1 MRAALTDIDC
11 TVSSGVAQ
19 RRCLMPERCWIH
31 SSLESIAS
39 TTSAFGM
46 IRDGRIVH
54 DGRDLLARMVGQ
66 IASPVRWDLC
76 LETMEDLGVTGILEM
91 PPAGTLTGI
100 AKRALKGVETFALK
114 TPEQLDEARAFCDR
128 HGEFA
133 EIDSSPTWR
142 MVVSPAKGTF
152 HISAEAEALDVLAAG
167 ATIGEVAS
175 LRDRTTITAAHGG
188 EIVEWLVHDGDL
200 VSPGQPLIR
209 LHPEGG
215 Y

>member
-1 MRAALTDIDC
+1 
-11 TVSSGVAQ
+11 
-19 RRCLMPERCWIH
+19 
-31 SSLESIAS
+31 
-39 TTSAFGM
+39 
-46 IRDGRIVH
+46 
-54 DGRDLLARMVGQ
+54 
-66 IASPVRWDLC
+66 
-76 LETMEDLGVTGILEM
+76 
-91 PPAGTLTGI
+91 
-100 AKRALKGVETFALK
+100 
-114 TPEQLDEARAFCDR
+114 
-128 HGEFA
+128 
-133 EIDSSPTWR
+133 

-200 VSPGQPLIR
+200 VSPGQPLLR